1 VTALEARSFAAVLFD
16 LDGTLV
22 DTVADITCALNGA
35 LSEQQLGRLSES
47 EARRLIGRG
56 VPLLIE
62 RAVARLA
69 PQRPVDTAQLLKRYE
84 VHYDALYA
92 QGELRARVFP
102 GVAQGLAQLHGA
114 GYRLAVVT
122 NKFGA
127 AAQKLLQHMHLAQWL
142 DTVVGGDS
150 GLPRK
155 PHPEP
160 LLRACEELGVARAA
174 ALMVGDSQVDV
185 SAARAAGLSVVCV
198 PYGYNEGADPR
209 TLPADGFIDS
219 LAELP
224 GLLGVSSL
232 RCANAAP

>member
-1 VTALEARSFAAVLFD
+1 MTGLAAHHLAAVLFD

-22 DTVADITCALNGA
+22 DTVADITHALNGA
-35 LSEQQLGRLSES
+35 LSEQRLGRLSES
-47 EARRLIGRG
+47 EVRRMIGRG
-56 VPLLIE
+56 VPMLIE

-69 PQRPVDTAQLLKRYE
+69 PHGALDTTKLLERYE

-102 GVAQGLAQLHGA
+102 GVAQGLSQLHEA

-122 NKFGA
+122 NKFTA
-127 AAQKLLQHMHLAQWL
+127 AARRLLEHMHLAQWL
-142 DTVVGGDS
+142 DVVVGGDS

-160 LLRACEELGVARAA
+160 LLRACEQLGVARTA

-185 SAARAAGLSVVCV
+185 SAARAAGLAVVCV

-209 TLPADGFIDS
+209 TLSADAFVES

-224 GLLGVSSL
+224 GLIGAPPV
-232 RCANAAP
+232 RCARAAP

>member
-1 VTALEARSFAAVLFD
+1 MTALAARNFAAVLFD

-22 DTVADITCALNGA
+22 DTAADITHALNGA
-35 LSEQQLGRLSES
+35 LCEQQLGRLSES
-47 EARRLIGRG
+47 EVRRMIGRG
-56 VPLLIE
+56 VPVLIE

-69 PQRPVDTAQLLKRYE
+69 PQRAIDTAQLLARYE

-102 GVAQGLAQLHGA
+102 GVAQGVAQLHGA

-127 AAQKLLQHMHLAQWL
+127 AACKLLEHMQLAQWL
-142 DTVVGGDS
+142 DAVVGGDS

-160 LLRACEELGVARAA
+160 LLRACEELGVTRAA

-185 SAARAAGLSVVCV
+185 AAARAAGVAVVCV

-209 TLPADGFIDS
+209 ALPADAFIDS

-224 GLLGVSSL
+224 ALLGAASQ
-232 RCANAAP
+232 RCARAAP